1 MPEFDNISFD
11 LPKNQSNVIKVIG
24 VGGGGSNAI
33 NHMFNQGIKGVDFVI
48 CNTDAQALENSAVP
62 NKIQLGIDLTEGL
75 GAGANPKI
83 GEQSAVES
91 MADIKSMLTTNTKMI
106 FITAGMGGGTGT
118 GAAPIIARMAK
129 DLDILTVGIVTIPFH
144 FEGAMRNEQAQIG
157 VENLRQ
163 NVDSLVVI
171 NNNKLRDVYGNLG
184 FKAGFSKADEVLAT
198 AARGIA
204 EVITHHYTQNI
215 DLRDAKTV
223 LSNSGTAIMGSATS
237 SGVNR
242 AQIAITKALDSPL
255 LNDNKIAGAKNVL
268 LLIVSG
274 TEEITIDE
282 IGEISDHIQTQAG
295 HGANIIMGVGDDE
308 TLDGSVSITV
318 IATGFDAEQQNE
330 ITNTE
335 TKKIIH
341 TLGDETKAQLDLTPN
356 VTATQVELPKQT
368 KSVVRPSET
377 LEEPIIVHT
386 LFEVDEQEP
395 EMTTESA
402 LSKESGVEES
412 QDLNLEI
419 PQIQEE
425 PFEGYIATSDLIK
438 NIDVESNLVDI
449 HFLAEFEQLVI
460 NEISVNNFEVINPEV
475 VSPKAIKEENLIEV
489 TSLESDQ
496 AQEFEINDIEVEAD
510 VILEKEA
517 VQEPMLMFDMPLHD
531 TQKEQET
538 VVHSL
543 EEPVIE
549 QEVEE
554 TAIEIELQPELVA
567 TNVED
572 IEVTDHLEVVPISEV
587 SKGGVVTRYSLDD
600 YTAKEEELTGATAA
614 QAPLVT
620 ELTEVLEEEE
630 LVFET
635 KIVEPAPQEKELENA
650 PLNPMNTPISKLLSD
665 RTEERKRKMK
675 DFNYK
680 FRNSNSKIDDIE
692 KQPAYKRAG
701 IELDD
706 VSNKVHLSR
715 TSVSD
720 DDDEIELRS
729 NNSFLHDNVD

>member
-1 MPEFDNISFD
+1 MSSNTEFDNISFD

-62 NKIQLGIDLTEGL
+62 NKIQLGNDLTEGL

-91 MADIKSMLTTNTKMI
+91 MAEIKNMLTTNTKMI

-129 DLDILTVGIVTIPFH
+129 DLDILTVGIVTIPFN
-144 FEGAMRNEQAQIG
+144 FEGKIRNEQAHIG
-157 VENLRQ
+157 VENLRK

-171 NNNKLRDVYGNLG
+171 NNNKLREVYGNLG

-223 LSNSGTAIMGSATS
+223 LSNSGTAIMGSATA
-237 SGVNR
+237 SGANR
-242 AQIAITKALDSPL
+242 AQVAINKALDSPL

-282 IGEISDHIQTQAG
+282 IGEISDHIQTEAG

-308 TLDGSVSITV
+308 TLDGAVSITV

-341 TLGDETKAQLDLTPN
+341 TLGDETKAQLDLTPSI
-356 VTATQVELPKQT
+356 TATHVVLPKET
-368 KSVVRPSET
+368 ERSTAPSPSVSPPV
-377 LEEPIIVHT
+377 IMHT
-386 LFEVDEQEP
+386 LFEEEEEKEEVLQQIAIPEP
-395 EMTTESA
+395 DT
-402 LSKESGVEES
+402 L
-412 QDLNLEI
+412 
-419 PQIQEE
+419 
-425 PFEGYIATSDLIK
+425 PFEGYIRTSELLK
-438 NIDVESNLVDI
+438 NIDVDATMVDI
-449 HFLAEFEQLVI
+449 HHLAEFEQLVV
-460 NEISVNNFEVINPEV
+460 NEINVTNFEVI
-475 VSPKAIKEENLIEV
+475 SPKVI
-489 TSLESDQ
+489 
-496 AQEFEINDIEVEAD
+496 AQELTADEEIVEVNTPELDENVEFFINDIAENITPEVET
-510 VILEKEA
+510 EKES
-517 VQEPMLMFDMPLHD
+517 MLMFDMPIHD
-531 TQKEQET
+531 EEEVTQTKRFELKMDTEDEAVT
-538 VVHSL
+538 AN
-543 EEPVIE
+543 IE
-549 QEVEE
+549 
-554 TAIEIELQPELVA
+554 EIEV
-567 TNVED
+567 N
-572 IEVTDHLEVVPISEV
+572 DHLEVVPVSEV
-587 SKGGVVTRYSLDD
+587 SKGGVKRYSLDD
-600 YTAKEEELTGATAA
+600 YSVKEEELLGAK
-614 QAPLVT
+614 P
-620 ELTEVLEEEE
+620 EGITEVAEEE

-635 KIVEPAPQEKELENA
+635 KIVETEVKRVAGDA
-650 PLNPMNTPISKLLSD
+650 PLDPMNTPISKLLRD

-680 FRNSNSKIDDIE
+680 FRNSASKIDDIE

-701 IELDD
+701 IELDE
-706 VSNKVHLSR
+706 VANEVHISR
-715 TSVSD
+715 TSVND

>member
-91 MADIKSMLTTNTKMI
+91 MAEIKSMLTTNTKMI

-237 SGVNR
+237 SGANR
-242 AQIAITKALDSPL
+242 AQIAINKALDSPL

-282 IGEISDHIQTQAG
+282 IGEISDHIQTEAG

-341 TLGDETKAQLDLTPN
+341 TLGEEAKAQLDLTPN
-356 VTATQVELPKQT
+356 VTATQVVLPPQ
-368 KSVVRPSET
+368 PSRDIPTSEVSQ
-377 LEEPIIVHT
+377 EPIIVHT
-386 LFEVDEQEP
+386 LFEEDPQEP
-395 EMTTESA
+395 EAVQES
-402 LSKESGVEES
+402 
-412 QDLNLEI
+412 I
-419 PQIQEE
+419 PQTQEV
-425 PFEGYIATSDLIK
+425 PFEGYIATTDLIK
-438 NIDVESNLVDI
+438 NINVESNLVDI

-460 NEISVNNFEVINPEV
+460 NEVSVNNFEVIQPEI
-475 VSPKAIKEENLIEV
+475 VSPKAIEGQELTEV
-489 TSLESDQ
+489 THLE
-496 AQEFEINDIEVEAD
+496 QEAVADFEINDIEED
-510 VILEKEA
+510 SIPEKETT
-517 VQEPMLMFDMPLHD
+517 QEPMLMFDMPLHD
-531 TQKEQET
+531 SPHEQDV

-543 EEPVIE
+543 EEPVVAQE
-549 QEVEE
+549 QEEP
-554 TAIEIELQPELVA
+554 ALEIEPQPEVVA
-567 TNVED
+567 ADVED
-572 IEVTDHLEVVPISEV
+572 IEVTDHLEVVPVSEV

-614 QAPLVT
+614 QAPQV
-620 ELTEVLEEEE
+620 TEVLEEEE

-635 KIVEPAPQEKELENA
+635 KIVEPEPQEKELENA
-650 PLNPMNTPISKLLSD
+650 PQDPMNTPISKLLRD

-680 FRNSNSKIDDIE
+680 FRNSASKIDDIE

-706 VSNKVHLSR
+706 VSSEVHLSR

>member
-1 MPEFDNISFD
+1 MSEFENISFD

-91 MADIKSMLTTNTKMI
+91 MADIKSMLTTNTKMV

-129 DLDILTVGIVTIPFH
+129 DLDILTVGIVTIPFL
-144 FEGAMRNEQAQIG
+144 FEGAMRNDQAQIG

-223 LSNSGTAIMGSATS
+223 LSNSGTAIMGSATA
-237 SGVNR
+237 SGANR

-255 LNDNKIAGAKNVL
+255 LNDNKITGAKNVL

-341 TLGDETKAQLDLTPN
+341 TLGEDAKAQLDLTPN
-356 VTATQVELPKQT
+356 VTAKKVVLPQQT
-368 KSVVRPSET
+368 KSEQKPSDVQ
-377 LEEPIIVHT
+377 EPVIVHT
-386 LFEVDEQEP
+386 LFEEQQEP
-395 EMTTESA
+395 EVVQESTT
-402 LSKESGVEES
+402 
-412 QDLNLEI
+412 QT
-419 PQIQEE
+419 QEVR
-425 PFEGYIATSDLIK
+425 FEGYIETTDLIR

-460 NEISVNNFEVINPEV
+460 NEISVNNFEVISPELISAKDV
-475 VSPKAIKEENLIEV
+475 EDQQPNTVTAQDTEEP
-489 TSLESDQ
+489 
-496 AQEFEINDIEVEAD
+496 QEFEIHAIEEELTA
-510 VILEKEA
+510 EKQA
-517 VQEPMLMFDMPLHD
+517 AAEPMLMFDMPLHD
-531 TQKEQET
+531 TQDAQEE

-543 EEPVIE
+543 EEPVEANQQDHE
-549 QEVEE
+549 QEQEQ
-554 TAIEIELQPELVA
+554 EIALEIDLQPEVVA
-567 TNVED
+567 AKVED
-572 IEVTDHLEVVPISEV
+572 IEVTDHLEVVPVSHT
-587 SKGGVVTRYSLDD
+587 SKGGEVRRYSLDD
-600 YTAKEEELTGATAA
+600 YTAKEEELTGATPA
-614 QAPLVT
+614 QAPQV
-620 ELTEVLEEEE
+620 TEVLEEEE

-635 KIVEPAPQEKELENA
+635 KIVAPAPQEKELENA
-650 PLNPMNTPISKLLSD
+650 PPDPMNSPISKLLRD

-680 FRNSNSKIDDIE
+680 FRNSASKIDDIE

-706 VSNKVHLSR
+706 VSSEVHLSR

-720 DDDEIELRS
+720 DEDDQIELRS

>member
-425 PFEGYIATSDLIK
+425 PFQGYIATSDLIK

-706 VSNKVHLSR
+706 VSNQVHLSR